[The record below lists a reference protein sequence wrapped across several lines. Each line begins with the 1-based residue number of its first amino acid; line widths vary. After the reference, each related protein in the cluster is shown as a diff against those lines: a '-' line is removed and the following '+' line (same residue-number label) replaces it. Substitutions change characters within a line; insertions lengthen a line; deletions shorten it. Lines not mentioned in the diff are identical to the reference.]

1 MRGDYTA
8 PQARIKALGRR
19 PANKSLAFNTHARR
33 ARLERLRA
41 QASLDHAA
49 TLTLLQTTVVRTMSA
64 YNDGSRLGL
73 GSRVS
78 ALRLRFLFARYNLIT
93 VAMEGNPYLRSF
105 ANTNKRRSFSIQNL

>member
-19 PANKSLAFNTHARR
+19 PANKFLAFNTHARR

-49 TLTLLQTTVVRTMSA
+49 TLTLLATTVVRTMST
-64 YNDGSRLGL
+64 NNGGSRLGL
-73 GSRVS
+73 GSRGFDHRWFGCLVLSDAFRS
-78 ALRLRFLFARYNLIT
+78 ARVCLPDIT
-93 VAMEGNPYLRSF
+93 
-105 ANTNKRRSFSIQNL
+105 